1 MAANHMKVPRILIIE
16 NHSHGRRTLE
26 SRPRRSRTPDRKEDD
41 PVVNQVTRQNRA
53 RQTPGRGV
61 TVTRLVVVEVVVG
74 VVTQEVVFQ
83 GARTGRPL
91 EGGAR
96 EVRIV
101 IVRVGIRKILKAQG
115 DLNMLDYV

>member
-1 MAANHMKVPRILIIE
+1 MAANHMKAPRILIIE

-26 SRPRRSRTPDRKEDD
+26 SRPRRSRTPDRKEGD

-74 VVTQEVVFQ
+74 VVTREVVFQ

-91 EGGAR
+91 EGAR
-96 EVRIV
+96 GVRIV